1 MGDRLKN
8 INMSICSSCGQE
20 NETQSQFCIYCG
32 NPILKRGKINFKRH
46 YLLLGLIGLIL
57 IVSILFFMIEVFNN
71 KFIARVNGEG
81 ITRKDFLKR
90 TNQAKKF
97 YESRYGQN
105 IFMGEAGKENMNRLK
120 NSILDEMVTE
130 KILLQE
136 AKKAGYTLTSI
147 PEKEIEERIDA
158 IKRTYRLSND
168 DLKKMIGRNL
178 KDLKEELRT
187 ELTIS
192 KFLQKTVLEE
202 GQGNPDQIFGQWLSK
217 VKANAKIET
226 FEEFGPLITKKA
238 SCCTSGC
245 GGGVVSPLDPK
256 TEKEA
261 KAKALEYY
269 EKKTQKKDVEAKV
282 TNYGCHIQVDII
294 DNGKVVL
301 SLTYNGK
308 EVQEI

>member
-1 MGDRLKN
+1 
-8 INMSICSSCGQE
+8 
-20 NETQSQFCIYCG
+20 
-32 NPILKRGKINFKRH
+32 
-46 YLLLGLIGLIL
+46 
-57 IVSILFFMIEVFNN
+57 
-71 KFIARVNGEG
+71 
-81 ITRKDFLKR
+81 
-90 TNQAKKF
+90 
-97 YESRYGQN
+97 
-105 IFMGEAGKENMNRLK
+105 
-120 NSILDEMVTE
+120 
-130 KILLQE
+130 
-136 AKKAGYTLTSI
+136 
-147 PEKEIEERIDA
+147 
-158 IKRTYRLSND
+158 
-168 DLKKMIGRNL
+168 MIGRSLN
-178 KDLKEELRT
+178 DLKEELRT
-187 ELTIS
+187 ELTLS
-192 KFLQKTVLEE
+192 KFIQKTVLEE
-202 GQGNPDQIFGQWLSK
+202 DQGNPDQIFGLWFSK